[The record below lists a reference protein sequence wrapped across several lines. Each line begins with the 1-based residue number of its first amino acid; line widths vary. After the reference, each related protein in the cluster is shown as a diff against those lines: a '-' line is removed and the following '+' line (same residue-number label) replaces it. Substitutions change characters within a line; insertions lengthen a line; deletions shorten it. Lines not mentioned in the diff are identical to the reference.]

1 MHRLWRVLAVAGMAA
16 ALAACEPKQHNAG
29 GGPAFSLGQSSAETQ
44 RGPADVD
51 GARLLAADNEPGN
64 WMSYGRTYNEQR
76 FSPLDKINLQNAGQ
90 LGLVWSYDLDTAR
103 GQEATPIV
111 VDGVMYV
118 STAWSKVKAL
128 DAKTGALLWAYDPKV
143 DGSWGPK
150 ACCDVVNRG
159 VAVWK
164 GKVYVGT
171 LDGRLVALDAKTGAV
186 AWSVQT
192 TDPTKPQTITGA
204 PRVVKGKVLIG
215 NGGSEFNVRG
225 YISAYDADSGKL
237 VWRFYTVPGDPSKPD
252 HAASDDILKKV
263 ALKSWSGKWW
273 TWGGGGTVWDSIV
286 YDPEQDLLI
295 FGTDNGDPWNKH
307 VRSPARTD
315 DLFVTSIVAVKPDT
329 GQYVWHYQLNP
340 GDEWDYSATQQM
352 ILADLTISGQPRKVV
367 MQAPKNGY
375 FYVIDRT
382 NGKLISAQPFATVTW
397 AKGIDQK
404 TGRPIENPA
413 ARYSETGKTWQGSP
427 SPHGAHSWM
436 PMSFDPKTGLVYI
449 PVQEVGFT
457 YKADTKFVH
466 SPMGTNMGLD
476 FVSTSMPQDPKIKS
490 QVMESL
496 SGHISAWDPVRQKE
510 VWRAG
515 LKGPWNGGVVSTA
528 GGLIFEGNATGEF
541 AAYRA
546 DNGTKVWSFD
556 AQSPVMA
563 GPVTYTVN
571 GEQYVAVLSGWGGTY
586 ALVPGIVSLKSGN
599 TKNISRVLVFKV
611 GGTAKLPGLPVPA
624 PKVLNPPPDTASPPQ
639 IDHGMKLY
647 VKYCSACHGDAA
659 VSGGL
664 TPDLR
669 YSPLLASDSFY
680 DVVLKGILKDQ
691 GMVSWA
697 PVIDQADATD
707 IRSYL
712 IHRAHQTQDQKAAH
726 EPWTG

>member
-1 MHRLWRVLAVAGMAA
+1 MRAAAGLGVLIAIAAAISACAPAKPTPIKPRPMAA
-16 ALAACEPKQHNAG
+16 
-29 GGPAFSLGQSSAETQ
+29 
-44 RGPADVD
+44 VD
-51 GARLLAADNEPGN
+51 QARLADAISDPSQWLTVG
-64 WMSYGRTYNEQR
+64 GTYQEQR
-76 FSPLDKINLQNAGQ
+76 YSPLDTITDANVGRLR
-90 LGLVWSYDLDTAR
+90 LVWSHDLDTAR

-164 GKVYVGT
+164 GKVFVGA
-171 LDGRLVALDAKTGAV
+171 LDGRLIALDAKTGAV
-186 AWSVQT
+186 VWAKQT
-192 TDPTKPQTITGA
+192 TESVSQTITGA

-215 NGGSEFNVRG
+215 NSGAEFNVRG
-225 YISAYDADSGKL
+225 YVSAYDAETGKL

-252 HAASDDILKKV
+252 HAASDSAMKKI
-263 ALKSWSGKWW
+263 ALKTWSGKWW

-307 VRSPARTD
+307 IRSPKKTD

-329 GQYVWHYQLNP
+329 GEYVWHYQLNP

-352 ILADLTISGQPRKVV
+352 ILADLTIDGKPRKVV
-367 MQAPKNGY
+367 MQAPKNGF

-397 AKGIDQK
+397 AKSIDLK
-404 TGRPIENPA
+404 TGRPVENPA
-413 ARYSETGKTWQGSP
+413 SRYSETGKTYQGSP

-457 YKADTKFVH
+457 YKADTAFKH

-490 QVMESL
+490 QVLDSL
-496 SGHISAWDPVRQKE
+496 SGHISAWDPVHQKE

-563 GPVTYTVN
+563 GPSTFTVN

-586 ALVPGIVSLKSGN
+586 ALVPGIVSWKSGN
-599 TKNISRVLVFKV
+599 LKNISRVLVFKV
-611 GGTAKLPGLPVPA
+611 GGTAKLPPLPTAA
-624 PKVLNPPPDTASPPQ
+624 PKVLNPPPDTATPAQ
-639 IDHGMKLY
+639 IDHGFKLF

-669 YSPLLASDSFY
+669 YSALLASDSYY
-680 DVVLKGILKDQ
+680 DVVLGGILKDQ
-691 GMVSWA
+691 GMVSWS
-697 PVIDQADATD
+697 PVINHDDASD

-712 IHRAHQTQDQKAAH
+712 IHRAHETQAQKANH
-726 EPWTG
+726 EPWAG